1 MPLLVGGII
10 LLIAGIILKLF
21 PPTKIN
27 NFYGWRSNYAQK
39 NKKTWNEAQK
49 YGAKQL
55 ISGGIIA
62 IIAGSILVKIFT
74 ELSKHF
80 YGLVF
85 LIIVVLVIYRVEHHL
100 RKIFDEKG
108 NRKEK

>member
-1 MPLLVGGII
+1 MPLLAGGII

-39 NKKTWNEAQK
+39 NKETWDEAQR

-55 ISGGIIA
+55 IAGGFIA
-62 IIAGSILVKIFT
+62 IIAGSISVKIFA
-74 ELSKHF
+74 ELSNHF
-80 YGLVF
+80 HGLVF
-85 LIIVVLVIYRVEHHL
+85 LIIVVLVIYRVENHL
-100 RKIFDEKG
+100 RERFDEKG
-108 NRKEK
+108 NQKEN